1 MAQGLWTCKL
11 IPAVFSLWFIAQ
23 IYFWLGCNVILQ
35 ELTHA
40 RREAQEK
47 YIQTL
52 KEEAEILKIHREP
65 NGEIQQIQEDMEQ
78 G

>member
-1 MAQGLWTCKL
+1 M
-11 IPAVFSLWFIAQ
+11 
-23 IYFWLGCNVILQ
+23 GCNVILQ
-35 ELTHA
+35 ELTPA

-65 NGEIQQIQEDMEQ
+65 DGEIQQIQEDMEQ

>member
-1 MAQGLWTCKL
+1 M
-11 IPAVFSLWFIAQ
+11 
-23 IYFWLGCNVILQ
+23 GCNVILQ
-35 ELTHA
+35 ELTPA

-65 NGEIQQIQEDMEQ
+65 EVEIQQIQEDIEQ